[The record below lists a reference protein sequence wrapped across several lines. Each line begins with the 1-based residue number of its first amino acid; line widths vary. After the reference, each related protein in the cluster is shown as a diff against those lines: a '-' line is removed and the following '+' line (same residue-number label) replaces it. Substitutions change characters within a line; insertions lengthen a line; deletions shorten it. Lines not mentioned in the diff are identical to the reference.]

1 MKETNVERLQREKLV
16 AIIRGIS
23 YESGEP
29 TAQALLNG
37 GISLLEVT
45 LNTDGALKMISNWK
59 EKFGERACI
68 GAGTVLD
75 LNMAKDAVSAGAE
88 YLVSPNLDE
97 RVIDYGISKGVD
109 VWPGSMTPTEVVRA
123 YQAGATAVKLFPAG
137 TLGIQYFKDI
147 RGPLN
152 HIPMMVTGGVNL
164 DNMKDFLSAGAIAVG
179 LGGNL
184 VHKQL
189 IHEKKFDEITN
200 LARQFTEKVKGE

>member
-1 MKETNVERLQREKLV
+1 MKETNVERLKREKLV

-109 VWPGSMTPTEVVRA
+109 VWPGAMTPTEVVRA

-200 LARQFTEKVKGE
+200 LARQFTEKIKGE